1 MESCPCSR
9 TLGSEMTGNQ
19 CSTTLDWEDLRFFAA
34 LARHRTLAAAARTLD
49 VTHAAVSR
57 RLANLEARFGSPLF
71 ERKPRRFSL
80 TAAGLAVL
88 TETAQM
94 EMAACAVSQMCTG
107 TNGKTVPGARTR
119 SHRSSPRRAS
129 RE

>member
-1 MESCPCSR
+1 
-9 TLGSEMTGNQ
+9 MTGKQ

-34 LARHRTLAAAARTLD
+34 LARHRRLAAAARTLD

-57 RLANLEARFGSPLF
+57 RLASLEARFGSPLF
-71 ERKPRRFSL
+71 ERKSRRFAL

-107 TNGKTVPGARTR
+107 TNVKTVPGVRPR
-119 SHRSSPRRAS
+119 GHRSSPRRAN